1 MLPFSLPQVSSR
13 PLSLLLASVLCAAAC
28 APVHAKDQVP
38 DWVRTAAA
46 TKTPEIPADS
56 DAVFL
61 LEDTTYTV
69 ATDGTITQHVRKVV
83 RILRPQGRR
92 YGSMFAGFN
101 STSKIKSLHLWS
113 IGPDGKEY
121 AVKDNELTEVG
132 RGEGFELYSD
142 SRARGGKPPALDP
155 GAVAAIE
162 YEVVEHPYSN
172 HILWFP
178 GENVPVAQEHF
189 QVDLPPGFTMKTHW
203 KGKAL
208 AQSQDLEHGRT
219 AWDVLNQAGLHVKD
233 APPLAP
239 NQLASAARMDLYFQG
254 PGAGGQYGAM
264 TADWQSIGEWFERL
278 AKDRNKP
285 DAAIT
290 AKAQE
295 LVAGK
300 AGFRERV
307 DAIASFV
314 QSGIRYVAIEI
325 AIGGMQPHNASD
337 VFRARYGDCK
347 DKATL
352 LSAMLNAVGI
362 RSTWV
367 LVDTERG
374 MISSDAPSLM
384 GNHMIAAIELPAD
397 YKPEGMYSIVTEN
410 SGKRFLIFDPTWEKT
425 PFGHLERE
433 LQGSDALLVDGANS
447 QAIRLPI
454 LKPEQN
460 RVERRAS
467 FQLAADGSLDGKVT
481 ENQLGDIARDRR
493 YSSMEDEK
501 QQQDSLDH
509 ALAGDLLS
517 FHVGDVKLEH
527 AAELEHDLLF
537 SYSVKADRFAQP
549 MGELLGVRP
558 RVLGREALR
567 VDAKKREVPI
577 DLEMTREVHDDFTIG
592 LPAGY
597 DVDELP
603 PAVDLDLGFA
613 SYRSASKVENHS
625 IHYTRTYT
633 VRELTLPA
641 DRYPDVQKLAR
652 TIAGDE
658 QSSAVLKR
666 TK

>member
-1 MLPFSLPQVSSR
+1 VLPSSLPKAASHPVR
-13 PLSLLLASVLCAAAC
+13 LLLASLLCGLAC
-28 APVHAKDQVP
+28 TSAHAKDQVP

-46 TKTPEIPADS
+46 TRTPDIPAES
-56 DAVFL
+56 DAIFL
-61 LEDTTYTV
+61 LEDTNYTV
-69 ATDGTITQHVRKVV
+69 ALDGTLTHHVRKVV

-92 YGSMFAGFN
+92 YGSLFAGFN

-132 RGEGFELYSD
+132 QGEGFELYSD

-155 GAVAAIE
+155 GAIAAIE
-162 YEVVEHPYSN
+162 YEVVERPYSN

-178 GENVPVAQEHF
+178 GEDIPVVQEHF
-189 QVDLPPGFTMKTHW
+189 QVDLPPGFTMNTLW
-203 KGKAL
+203 KGKPK
-208 AQSQDLEHGRT
+208 AQLQDLEHGKT
-219 AWDVLNQAGLHVKD
+219 AWDVQNQPGLHVKD

-239 NQLASAARMDLYFQG
+239 DEFASAARMDLYYQG

-264 TADWQSIGEWFERL
+264 TADWKSIGEWFERL
-278 AKDRNKP
+278 AKERNKP

-300 AGFRERV
+300 TGFRDRV

-325 AIGGMQPHNASD
+325 AIGGMQPHAASD

-352 LSAMLNAVGI
+352 LSAMLQAVGV

-374 MISSDAPSLM
+374 MISSDAPSLV

-397 YKPEGMYSIVTEN
+397 YKPESMYSIVTERG
-410 SGKRFLIFDPTWEKT
+410 GKRFLIFDPTWEKT

-433 LQGSDALLVDGANS
+433 LQGSDALLVDGADS
-447 QAIRLPI
+447 QAIRLPT

-460 RVERRAS
+460 RVDRKAS
-467 FQLAADGSLDGKVT
+467 FELAADGSLSGRVR
-481 ENQLGDIARDRR
+481 EAQLGDIARDRR
-493 YSSMEDEK
+493 YSSREDEK
-501 QQQDSLDH
+501 QQLDSLDH
-509 ALAGDLLS
+509 ALAVDLLS

-527 AAELEHDLLF
+527 AAELERDLLF
-537 SYSVKADRFAQP
+537 SYTVKADRFAQP
-549 MGELLGVRP
+549 MGQLLGVRP

-577 DLEMTREVHDDFTIG
+577 DLGMTREVHDDFTIA
-592 LPAGY
+592 LPAGW
-597 DVDELP
+597 DVEELP
-603 PAVDLDLGFA
+603 AAVDLDLGFA
-613 SYRSASKVENHS
+613 AYRSASKVEEHS

-652 TIAGDE
+652 AIAGDE
-658 QSSAVLKR
+658 QSSAVLKHAQ
-666 TK
+666 